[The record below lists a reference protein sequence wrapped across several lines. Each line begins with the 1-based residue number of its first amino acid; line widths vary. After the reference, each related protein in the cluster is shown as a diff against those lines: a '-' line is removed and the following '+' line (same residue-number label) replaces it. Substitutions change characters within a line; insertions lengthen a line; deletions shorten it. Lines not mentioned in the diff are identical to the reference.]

1 MNKNTS
7 GIKSSDQ
14 VLKGLV
20 KKDVKSN
27 GQPRP
32 SAFDEYK
39 SFDHD
44 DLPAKHCYFRPPNV
58 DGIKILDKG
67 D

>member
-1 MNKNTS
+1 MTKY
-7 GIKSSDQ
+7 
-14 VLKGLV
+14 LKGLV
-20 KKDVKSN
+20 EKDVNSN

-44 DLPAKHCYFRPPNV
+44 DLPAKHYYFRYLRPPTV

>member
-1 MNKNTS
+1 MTKY
-7 GIKSSDQ
+7 
-14 VLKGLV
+14 LKGLV
-20 KKDVKSN
+20 ENDVKSN

-39 SFDHD
+39 NFDHD
-44 DLPAKHCYFRPPNV
+44 DLPAKYCYFRCSRPPNV
-58 DGIKILDKG
+58 DGITILDKG